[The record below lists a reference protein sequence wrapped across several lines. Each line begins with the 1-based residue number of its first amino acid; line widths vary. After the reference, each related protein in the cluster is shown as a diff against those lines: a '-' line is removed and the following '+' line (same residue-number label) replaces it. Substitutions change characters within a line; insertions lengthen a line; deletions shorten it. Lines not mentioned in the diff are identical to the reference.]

1 MDTDSL
7 SREVS
12 NKIYLS
18 APVCRST
25 RPAAAYLKSGAII
38 VSITLHPHRQKLR
51 GRNGLCRKR
60 DRCRVVARKSVTTV
74 KRQKIGG
81 ATRGRHYV
89 ACRTV
94 RDKNVAGGKW
104 LIVAVSVFSG
114 NVPTQDAESVGINFF

>member
-1 MDTDSL
+1 M
-7 SREVS
+7 
-12 NKIYLS
+12 
-18 APVCRST
+18 
-25 RPAAAYLKSGAII
+25 
-38 VSITLHPHRQKLR
+38 
-51 GRNGLCRKR
+51 CRKR
-60 DRCRVVARKSVTTV
+60 DGCRVVARKSVTTV